1 MIIINQKFSLKTKI
15 ICNQGSLEELKNLQG
30 KTALIISD
38 KILEEIGYVE
48 KIKAYLTE
56 AGITSHI
63 FTDVRPDPDTK
74 VLADGLKVIQ
84 RIEPDILV
92 SMGGGSAIDAAKG
105 IFYSAHQLLGEAFCK
120 PYFVAIPTTSGTGS
134 EVTDFSVITA
144 EGDKIVL
151 VDDYMSPDLAILD
164 SDCVASVPKKVVVDT
179 GMDVLTHATEAYVA
193 KDATDFTDALA
204 EKAIRLLFENL
215 PLITKDISN
224 EAARDHV
231 HNASCMAG
239 IAFNQAGLGI
249 NHSLAHAVG
258 GTLHLAHGRCNALF
272 LEEVIA
278 FNGELEKS
286 ATNYAAIRYAK
297 LAELL
302 GLPAR
307 TVREGLVSYIDAVKK
322 LKNQLAIES
331 GFADLGIEEEVY
343 KAAIDKMAEAAMMD
357 RCTPA
362 NPIKPTKEELI
373 RIYKKV
379 Y

>member
-1 MIIINQKFSLKTKI
+1 M
-15 ICNQGSLEELKNLQG
+15 KNLQG

-84 RIEPDILV
+84 RIQPDILV

-151 VDDYMSPDLAILD
+151 VDDYMAPDLAILD

-373 RIYKKV
+373 MIYKKV